1 MEKIGKIIK
10 VAGPLVAAEN
20 MAGSKM
26 FDVVYVSEKRLMG
39 EIIELSGSIASIQ
52 VYEETAGVGVGEPV

>member
-1 MEKIGKIIK
+1 MEKIGRIIK

-26 FDVVYVSEKRLMG
+26 FDVVYVSEKRLIG
-39 EIIELSGSIASIQ
+39 EIIELNTNVLI
-52 VYEETAGVGVGEPV
+52 